1 MGYRYSFEKLEVWS
15 DARELVK
22 TIYKTTENFP
32 DKEKFGLSS
41 QVQRAVVSIVSNI
54 AEGVSRNSVKE
65 QIRFIE
71 VAYGSLMEVYCQLY
85 VAVDLGYYYY

>member
-1 MGYRYSFEKLEVWS
+1 MGYRYSFEKLKVWS

-41 QVQRAVVSIVSNI
+41 QIQIDKIANKLNALNRSFLQRLNQLNALIVQ
-54 AEGVSRNSVKE
+54 
-65 QIRFIE
+65 Q
-71 VAYGSLMEVYCQLY
+71 
-85 VAVDLGYYYY
+85 